1 MTEKNIKIITD
12 HEYFQ
17 LVTNSKTKYDGR
29 LKLSMKT
36 HMITINMM
44 ALVTKYRERTFKDEY
59 RGTIHIVPNEK
70 YFV

>member
-1 MTEKNIKIITD
+1 MTEKNIKIKTD

-44 ALVTKYRERTFKDEY
+44 ALVTKYRERTF
-59 RGTIHIVPNEK
+59 
-70 YFV
+70 